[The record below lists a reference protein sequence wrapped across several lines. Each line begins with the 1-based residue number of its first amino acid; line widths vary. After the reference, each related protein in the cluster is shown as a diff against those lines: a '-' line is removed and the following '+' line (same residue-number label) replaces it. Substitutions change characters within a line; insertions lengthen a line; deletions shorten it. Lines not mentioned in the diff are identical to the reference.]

1 MKLSPDLEKRLQD
14 QNLSYERQN
23 LSSFACSSQKA
34 IRKEPDHPTHR
45 PPYSRDADKILH
57 SFSYSRF
64 FDKTQVF
71 FWIKSDIFQ
80 HRILHVQLVAKIARD
95 IARYLRLNED
105 LVEAIALGHDIGH
118 VPAGH
123 DGERILNELTI
134 KHNIGHFMHNYESI
148 WFLQE
153 VEMQNLTLPV
163 LDGILSHNGEAHNIS
178 LSPLRNKLSWQQ
190 LEEEMDQMNKG
201 KLKDPQPKTLEGCLV
216 RYVDT
221 ISYISRDVLDAENLH
236 LVKFQDIP
244 QKVQTVLG
252 KSNRE
257 IINTLIT
264 DIIAN
269 SIGKDSIG
277 YTDDVSQAL
286 QELYQFNMKNI
297 YTISEKNKYIP
308 VIRQAFGVLWDH
320 YYDDLVHHR
329 EDSKIYRDHLKL
341 NLKYLNARKP
351 EINTLAKYVYT
362 KQPPEIIIRDFLAG
376 MTDQYFWML
385 AKELDPTLEFT
396 PREIY

>member
-14 QNLSYERQN
+14 QNLAFEQQI
-23 LSSFACSSQKA
+23 LSPFACSSQKA
-34 IRKEPDHPTHR
+34 IRRVTDHPTHR
-45 PPYSRDADKILH
+45 PPFSRDADKILH

-95 IARYLRLNED
+95 IAQYLRLNCD

-123 DGERILNELTI
+123 DGERILNEFTI
-134 KHNIGHFMHNYESI
+134 KHNIGHFMHNYESV
-148 WFLQE
+148 WFLQT

-163 LDGILSHNGEAHNIS
+163 LDGILSHNGEAHNTT
-178 LSPLRNKLSWQQ
+178 LSPLREKLSWEQ
-190 LEEEMDQMNKG
+190 LDQEMDLMRNG
-201 KLKDPQPKTLEGCLV
+201 KLKDPQPKTLEACLV

-221 ISYISRDVLDAENLH
+221 ISYISRDILDAENLH

-244 QKVQTVLG
+244 EKVKSVLG

-257 IINTLIT
+257 ILNTLIT
-264 DIIAN
+264 DIIQN
-269 SIGKDSIG
+269 SIDKDSIG
-277 YTDDVSQAL
+277 YSIPVSHAL
-286 QELYQFNMKNI
+286 EELYQFNMKNI
-297 YTISEKNKYIP
+297 YTISEKQKFIP

-320 YYDDLVHHR
+320 YYDDLVHNR
-329 EDSKIYRDHLKL
+329 EDSKIFRDHLQL

-351 EINTLAKYVYT
+351 EINSLAKYVYT
-362 KQPPEIIIRDFLAG
+362 QQPPEIIVRDFLAG

-385 AKELDPTLEFT
+385 AKELDPTISFV